1 MGGWLPVGVVRRTA
15 SQKKKDPD
23 ANGDAAASSA
33 KRHPMED
40 RSFFQDSRYERAP
53 RLLPEIP
60 GVRALS
66 MTDSH
71 GDIKQIQQALHVFE
85 SKLSALRPGKSR
97 FRNEE
102 DGADLG
108 ASYLTDPM
116 WRPRPA
122 STAEELVESLPVC
135 RRAVRITQRELG
147 AMKREREDL
156 ERDFMRLRSQ
166 FIGQATELKRLEKQQ
181 NRVMHVLSRDVTTKA
196 KQLESSRRRTSALQ
210 DIMTELETRGNAIL
224 RLTRE
229 KKRLETLMDQ
239 QGLEVPSID
248 DIYVGDTVETPF
260 GKGVVSLMDSSKRV
274 VTVKL
279 AFGATGFLQEEDI
292 EVLPSQV
299 TYLKAEQQL
308 KQRYF
313 DVMEALVQPNGKFS
327 MLGSGASSSR
337 GRIHGDSEEDMDD
350 SDSEDEDEEDDNEG
364 NSDEEEGGDSASDG
378 SVAVRSGADADDNS
392 ESSRKKKKRKL
403 NMMVPNGAVKKS
415 SKNMRVIDFPACT
428 IPITPYEV
436 GLLLSPLSTLPD
448 RVAAVAPNPLQWMSS
463 YLPTTMLEWEKERY
477 ESLQMKG
484 EIERLRFQLQ
494 KTEGK
499 CAVLLLQWERL
510 WSKLAVAL

>member
-1 MGGWLPVGVVRRTA
+1 
-15 SQKKKDPD
+15 
-23 ANGDAAASSA
+23 
-33 KRHPMED
+33 
-40 RSFFQDSRYERAP
+40 
-53 RLLPEIP
+53 
-60 GVRALS
+60 
-66 MTDSH
+66 MTDSQ

-97 FRNEE
+97 FRSE
-102 DGADLG
+102 DDIDMG

-116 WRPRPA
+116 RRPRHATTP
-122 STAEELVESLPVC
+122 EELVESLPVC

-181 NRVMHVLSRDVTTKA
+181 NRVMQVLSRDVTTKA

-229 KKRLETLMDQ
+229 KQRLETLLAQ
-239 QGLEVPSID
+239 QGLEPPSID

-260 GKGVVSLMDSSKRV
+260 GKGVVLQMDSVKRV
-274 VTVKL
+274 VIVKL
-279 AFGATGFLQEEDI
+279 TFGATGFLQEEDI
-292 EVLPSQV
+292 EVLPSEV
-299 TYLKAEQQL
+299 TYLEAEQQL

-313 DVMEALVQPNGKFS
+313 DVMEALVQPKGKFS
-327 MLGSGASSSR
+327 MLGSGAASSR
-337 GRIHGDSEEDMDD
+337 RRIQGDSDEDVDE
-350 SDSEDEDEEDDNEG
+350 SESEDEDEEENDDA
-364 NSDEEEGGDSASDG
+364 NSDGQDGGESVSDG
-378 SVAVRSGADADDNS
+378 SLAVRGSSAADADDNS
-392 ESSRKKKKRKL
+392 ESARKKKKRKL
-403 NMMVPNGAVKKS
+403 NMMVPNGASKKP
-415 SKNMRVIDFPACT
+415 SKNTRVIDFPACK
-428 IPITPYEV
+428 IPITPYDV

-494 KTEGK
+494 KTEGT
-499 CAVLLLQWERL
+499 CCF
-510 WSKLAVAL
+510 LAVIATAVV

>member
-1 MGGWLPVGVVRRTA
+1 
-15 SQKKKDPD
+15 
-23 ANGDAAASSA
+23 
-33 KRHPMED
+33 
-40 RSFFQDSRYERAP
+40 
-53 RLLPEIP
+53 
-60 GVRALS
+60 

-97 FRNEE
+97 FRSEDEE
-102 DGADLG
+102 ADLG

-122 STAEELVESLPVC
+122 STPEELVESLPVC

-181 NRVMHVLSRDVTTKA
+181 NRVMQVLSRDVTTKA

-229 KKRLETLMDQ
+229 KQRLETLMDQ
-239 QGLEVPSID
+239 QGLEAPSID

-260 GKGVVSLMDSSKRV
+260 GKGVVLQMDPAKRV

-279 AFGATGFLQEEDI
+279 TFGATGFLQEDEI

-299 TYLKAEQQL
+299 TYLEAEQQL

-313 DVMEALVQPNGKFS
+313 DVMEALVQPKGKFS

-337 GRIHGDSEEDMDD
+337 RRIQGDSEEDMDD
-350 SDSEDEDEEDDNEG
+350 SESEDEDEEENEG
-364 NSDEEEGGDSASDG
+364 NSDEEDGGDSASDG
-378 SVAVRSGADADDNS
+378 SVAVRGGSSAADADDNS

-403 NMMVPNGAVKKS
+403 NMMVPNGATKKS
-415 SKNMRVIDFPACT
+415 SKNTRVIDFPACK

-494 KTEGK
+494 QTEGT
-499 CAVLLLQWERL
+499 CC
-510 WSKLAVAL
+510 SLATIGMAMI